1 MMASTSRARGATPLT
16 SKTVLLLRVVATVS
30 LLATSI
36 GVQGCV
42 GTIASSAIGATGKV
56 AGSAVGATGH
66 VAGSAIRGGRGQH

>member
-1 MMASTSRARGATPLT
+1 MRRGATPLT

-30 LLATSI
+30 LLATSL

-42 GTIASSAIGATGKV
+42 GTIAASAIGATGKV

-66 VAGSAIRGGRGQH
+66 VAGSAIRGGRGQRD